1 MSFFSGSGGSVSILL
16 LESSFLDSVLV
27 IPFVES
33 KVVPVL
39 LFFDSGPGFIST
51 LLILSPEVKI
61 LFGHHELV
69 PHLIL
74 RVVFVVELLF
84 IVEG

>member
-1 MSFFSGSGGSVSILL
+1 
-16 LESSFLDSVLV
+16 
-27 IPFVES
+27 
-33 KVVPVL
+33 